1 MSKMMKLKI
10 YNTLTRSLQEIEPI
24 EGDTIRMYSCGLTV
38 YDYPHIGNLRK
49 YIFDDLLKKSLRILG
64 YKVRHVMNITDVG
77 HLTGDEDEGEDKI
90 EKGAKRE
97 GKTAFEIAKFYENQ
111 FRKDFDELNIETPEE
126 TPRAT
131 EYIQE
136 QIELVKVLEEKG
148 FTYRI
153 DDGIYF
159 DTSKLSDYGK
169 LAGLD
174 IDNLREGARVEK
186 NEQKKNPTDF
196 ALWKFSYSGGRSFD
210 SSRDN
215 DNLRRQMEWDSP
227 WGVGF
232 PGWHLECSVMSTK
245 LLGQPFE
252 IHTGGVDHINV
263 HHTNEIAQSEAAYG
277 KELAKYWVHSEFLLE
292 DGHKMAKSAG
302 HFIRLSDLKEKGFSP
317 LDFRYLCLSGHYRSK
332 LDFSYRSLEGAK
344 NSRKRLK
351 DFYSLIQ
358 DVEPSEEEK
367 KFYENS
373 LNDFKNVLAND
384 LDTPEALA
392 VIFNTLNE
400 ANKNKYY
407 SDAAKIFFVEIDKVL
422 SLDLVVKLI
431 RTGNTL
437 HEVTVDEQIIKWANE
452 RFEARQQKDFATSDA
467 LRNKIAE
474 SGYQIEDKEDYSI
487 IV

>member
-1 MSKMMKLKI
+1 MMKLKI
-10 YNTLTRSLQEIEPI
+10 YNTLTRSLQEVEPI
-24 EGDTIRMYSCGLTV
+24 DGDTIRMYSCGLTV

-49 YIFDDLLKKSLRILG
+49 YIFDDLLKRTLTLLG

-77 HLTGDEDEGEDKI
+77 HLTGDEDMGEDKI
-90 EKGAKRE
+90 EKGALRE
-97 GKTAFEIAKFYENQ
+97 GKSAFEIAKFYENQ
-111 FRKDFDELNIETPEE
+111 FRKDFEELNIATPKE

-136 QIELVKVLEEKG
+136 QIEFVRILEEKG

-174 IDNLREGARVEK
+174 IENLREGARVEK
-186 NEQKKNPTDF
+186 NEQKKNSTDF
-196 ALWKFSYSGGRSFD
+196 ALWKFSYPEGRSFD
-210 SSRDN
+210 SAQDDANRQ
-215 DNLRRQMEWDSP
+215 RQMEWESP

-292 DGHKMAKSAG
+292 NGHKMAKSAG
-302 HFIRLSDLKEKGFSP
+302 HFIRLSDLKEEGFSP

-332 LDFSYRSLEGAK
+332 LDFSYRSLEGAS

-351 DFYSLIQ
+351 EFYSMTQEI
-358 DVEPSEEEK
+358 EPSEEEK
-367 KFYENS
+367 VFYENS
-373 LNDFKNVLAND
+373 LNDFKNALAND
-384 LDTPEALA
+384 LDTPAALA
-392 VIFNTLNE
+392 IIFNTLNT

-407 SDAAKIFFVEIDKVL
+407 SEAGRLFFVEIDKVL

-431 RTGNTL
+431 LTGNTL
-437 HEVTVDEQIIKWANE
+437 HEKSVDEQIVEWSNK
-452 RFEARQQKDFATSDA
+452 RYEARQQKDFTASDT
-467 LRNKIAE
+467 LRDKIVE
-474 SGYQIEDKEDYSI
+474 NGYKVEDKEDYSI
-487 IV
+487 IVK